1 MHPIDSPRT
10 RSRRCDWVLFFR
22 NILSEVR
29 YNPSMTQSEALNIL
43 KTGVNAYITGAAGSG
58 KTHLLNMYIEYLN
71 NYEVSLGIT
80 ASTGIAATHM
90 GGVTIHSWSGLGV
103 RNSLTEFDIE
113 SMQEK
118 QYLFKRM
125 EKVKVLIIDEVS
137 MLHHFRLDMVDQVL
151 KAFKRSEAPFGGIQI
166 ILCGDFFQLPPVSRY
181 GEPDPKF
188 VYHSTAWKEGDFKV
202 CYLEEQFRQHDD
214 VSIRVLN
221 DIRGSRVDEGTMTH
235 IRTRFK
241 TNDGERVLQ
250 TDAMGIGIIVA
261 PTRLYTHNIDVDSVN
276 AQELNH
282 LPGEMMTYEMESHGN
297 PNLVDILKKG
307 CLASELLKLKVG
319 SKVMFVKNNFDVGYA
334 NGTLGVVK
342 ELAGFA
348 GGPVVETLRGVRI
361 DVPFESWTIEEDGK
375 VKAELKQF
383 PLRLAWAITVHKSQ
397 GMSLDAVEVDLSKSF
412 EKGMGY
418 VALSRVRSW
427 SGLAILGFHDR
438 SLDVD
443 PEVLSFDRLLQKASD
458 SVKREL
464 YEMQEDGVL
473 ETRHNVF
480 IRSIAPPHVF
490 ETVMNDK
497 GEKVRKP
504 KSPKLTTF
512 QKTQHLIMEQIPLKE
527 IASHREMTEE
537 TILGHVE
544 KLLEEGAIS
553 LSDVDYM
560 KKGISDKKFDDI
572 EDALKASFEKNGDWR
587 LAPVKT
593 KLGGKVSYR
602 DIQLV
607 RIFVKK

>member
-1 MHPIDSPRT
+1 
-10 RSRRCDWVLFFR
+10 
-22 NILSEVR
+22 
-29 YNPSMTQSEALNIL
+29 MTQKEALDIL

-58 KTHLLNMYIEYLN
+58 KTHLLNMYIEYLDDH
-71 NYEVSLGIT
+71 EVSLGIT

-90 GGVTIHSWSGLGV
+90 GGVTIHSWTGLGI
-103 RNSLTEFDIE
+103 RNYLSEFDLE
-113 SMQEK
+113 SMLEK

-151 KAFKRSEAPFGGIQI
+151 KAFKRSDEPFGGIQV

-188 VYHSTAWKEGDFKV
+188 VYHSSAWKEGDFKV
-202 CYLEEQFRQHDD
+202 CYLEEQYRQNDD
-214 VSIRVLN
+214 ISIRVLN

-235 IRTRFK
+235 VRSRFK
-241 TNDGERVLQ
+241 MNDGERV
-250 TDAMGIGIIVA
+250 IPA

-276 AQELNH
+276 VQELNH
-282 LPGEMMTYEMESHGN
+282 LSGDAMTYEMETHGN
-297 PNLVDILKKG
+297 PNLVDILKKS
-307 CLASELLKLKVG
+307 CLAPELLKLKVG
-319 SKVMFVKNNFDVGYA
+319 SKVMFVKNNFEVGYA

-342 ELAGFA
+342 ELEGLA
-348 GGPVVETLRGVRI
+348 GGPVVETLKGVSI
-361 DVPFESWTIEEDGK
+361 DVPVESWTIEEDGK
-375 VKAELKQF
+375 VKAELKQY

-438 SLDVD
+438 ALDVD
-443 PEVLSFDRLLQKASD
+443 PEVLSFDRQLQKASD
-458 SVKREL
+458 GVKREL

-473 ETRHNVF
+473 EPRQRAF

-490 ETVMNDK
+490 ETVVNDK

-504 KSPKLTTF
+504 KPVKLTTF
-512 QKTQHLIMEQIPLKE
+512 QKTLHLIKEQIPLKE

-544 KLLEEGAIS
+544 KLLEEGVIKLA
-553 LSDVDYM
+553 DVDYI

-607 RIFVKK
+607 RIFVRK